1 MAKKARKPVPLVH
14 VMKSRKV
21 QRQVTTKFHQLTHK
35 RAELLGQGKDEHA
48 EEVKDIDAQIERMGG
63 REKYQEASQLSTSI
77 FSTTRWVLGRLGN
90 LGILQGKLLQGKLL
104 EDNGSGGDSDNDN
117 DSDNGNN
124 ARVPIQVL
132 EVGAINTQLIVAS
145 SKPGVRMTVRA
156 IDLRSTS
163 PEIESQDFNQLPV
176 PSPPIYDAIVCSMV
190 INCVP
195 TPEERGTMLKLLHA
209 QLVPGG
215 HCFLM
220 LPLLCLNNSK
230 FITKKIFVQMLRAL
244 GFEVS
249 ETKETPKIWFGVL
262 RKTGDSVAENAL
274 QKWLTVKTI
283 NKDKKFRNTFAV
295 VFS

>member
-1 MAKKARKPVPLVH
+1 MAKKAKPVPLVH

-35 RAELLGQGKDEHA
+35 KAALIAQGKDERA
-48 EEVKDIDAQIERMGG
+48 SEIKDIDAQIESMGG

-77 FSTTRWVLGRLGN
+77 FSTSKWVLGRLGN
-90 LGILQGKLLQGKLL
+90 LGILQGKLLD
-104 EDNGSGGDSDNDN
+104 DNTR
-117 DSDNGNN
+117 
-124 ARVPIQVL
+124 APIRLL
-132 EVGAINTQLIVAS
+132 EVGAINTQLVVAS

-156 IDLRSTS
+156 IDLRSTA
-163 PEIESQDFNQLPV
+163 PEIETQDFNQLPV
-176 PSPPIYDAIVCSMV
+176 PSPPDYDAIVCSMV

-195 TPEERGTMLKLLHA
+195 TPEERGTMLRRLHA

-230 FITKKIFVQMLRAL
+230 FTTKKIFVQMLKAL
-244 GFEVS
+244 GFEIK

-262 RKTGDSVAENAL
+262 KKTGDASDESAL
-274 QKWLTVKTI
+274 QKWRAVTTI
-283 NKDKKFRNTFAV
+283 NKDKKFRNTFAF
-295 VFS
+295 VFSS